1 MQAVVTVGQ
10 AERLKGRVNTG
21 KSSFREGHFIFFF
34 QSVHGSYKGGPR
46 QNGRRRHRRIPL
58 ALRHLNN
65 RPALHSLAQSVED
78 IVVPAELIDYYTRT
92 LIINS
97 GAKSERFVKK
107 EYPGLPAQAFVHYG
121 NFIGE
126 TLKIAAKLKVPLV
139 TLGIMIGK
147 AVKLAEGNL
156 DTHSKKVVMNK
167 EFLRQVAM
175 EAGCSPDVESMIE
188 KLTLARE
195 LWTLLSEE
203 DSGKFFPCLLEH
215 CFAHCVP
222 LLPEGK
228 LTILLIDEEGNIPFR
243 IQ

>member
-1 MQAVVTVGQ
+1 MIMKELSALYDKGLDVTISVPG
-10 AERLKGRVNTG
+10 G
-21 KSSFREGHFIFFF
+21 KE
-34 QSVHGSYKGGPR
+34 
-46 QNGRRRHRRIPL
+46 
-58 ALRHLNN
+58 
-65 RPALHSLAQSVED
+65 LAQRTFNPKLGTVDGISIIGTSGIVRPFSSEAFVEA
-78 IVVPAELIDYYTRT
+78 IRREVEVCVAVGSSR

>member
-1 MQAVVTVGQ
+1 MIMKELSALYDKGLDVTISVPG
-10 AERLKGRVNTG
+10 G
-21 KSSFREGHFIFFF
+21 KE
-34 QSVHGSYKGGPR
+34 
-46 QNGRRRHRRIPL
+46 
-58 ALRHLNN
+58 
-65 RPALHSLAQSVED
+65 LAQRTFNPKLGIVDGISIIGTSGIVRPFSSEAFVEA
-78 IVVPAELIDYYTRT
+78 IRREVEVCVAVGSSR

-188 KLTLARE
+188 RLTLARE
-195 LWTLLSEE
+195 LWTLLPEE
-203 DSGKFFPCLLEH
+203 DGGKFFPCLLEH